1 MRESSYLLFF
11 HSRRLDAIA
20 MMYIFSTFRQFAY
33 DKLGDKLLV
42 DTSNW
47 STK

>member
-20 MMYIFSTFRQFAY
+20 MLYIFSTFRQFAY
-33 DKLGDKLLV
+33 DKFGDKLLV
-42 DTSNW
+42 ENSTW
-47 STK
+47 STR